1 MTKDNKIL
9 GSFLLEGIP
18 PGPRGQEKFDV
29 TFDINSDGILT
40 VTATHRRNRGNT
52 GSMKIDARTSSRL
65 TEEEVNAMIEEAEKM
80 KLQDEAE
87 ENRVK
92 SLNRVE
98 ALCSRIKFK
107 AKEGKSEDVKELLE
121 AVSHCLTW
129 VQSNQGASMFSFDS
143 KFDEILQKATTV
155 FPNDEDFRFSLSK
168 STHVFEMSTA
178 SA

>member
-18 PGPRGQEKFDV
+18 PAPRGQEKFDV

-40 VTATHRRNRGNT
+40 VTVTHRRNRGNT
-52 GSMKIDARTSSRL
+52 GSMKIDARTSGRL

-92 SLNRVE
+92 SLNRVLVGPPPTGNGTLAWARAGETNDWVIGSE
-98 ALCSRIKFK
+98 AT
-107 AKEGKSEDVKELLE
+107 AA
-121 AVSHCLTW
+121 AVRDGGW
-129 VQSNQGASMFSFDS
+129 
-143 KFDEILQKATTV
+143 
-155 FPNDEDFRFSLSK
+155 
-168 STHVFEMSTA
+168 
-178 SA
+178 

>member
-18 PGPRGQEKFDV
+18 PAPRGQEKFDV

-40 VTATHRRNRGNT
+40 VTVTHRRNRGNT
-52 GSMKIDARTSSRL
+52 GSMKIDARTSGRL

-121 AVSHCLTW
+121 AVSHCLIW
-129 VQSNQGASMFSFDS
+129 IQSNQGASMFSFDS
-143 KFDEILQKATTV
+143 KFDEILEKATAV